1 MHIIIYYSITII
13 TAVITNNKANKYS
26 IIFLIFVF
34 LIINFIE
41 DPKSAHKQIEGK
53 QTNGAVPATNIVAI
67 KKFSSLGKN
76 AVAAVSATT
85 HALGFIN

>member
-1 MHIIIYYSITII
+1 M
-13 TAVITNNKANKYS
+13 TNNKANKYS

-41 DPKSAHKQIEGK
+41 DPKSAHKQIEGR
-53 QTNGAVPATNIVAI
+53 QTNGAVTATKEVAI

-76 AVAAVSATT
+76 AVAAVNATT
-85 HALGFIN
+85 HALGLINWKSAAS